1 MPEWTRVN
9 PVNPERAAGLLFHRK
24 SAGHRGCF
32 RCKHCDVPLASSNFA
47 CAGTSFYCNVHFK
60 QLFAREGN
68 YNFAVDSARKS
79 SIDAEINDEE
89 PTVPEESNLA
99 AFEPGDVP
107 FTESAP
113 ASASSFEKEHGD
125 AVEPSCYM
133 YGDLVIPFELEDG
146 WQRVCEA
153 SFPQNW
159 ILCSYD
165 SRNECKIE
173 VLGEGTGGLEECL
186 SKTTR
191 DRVYWGGFRVL
202 AVDSQRG
209 VVSRRPKH
217 CFFMMAG
224 PETPLKV
231 KTRGLLHMGAIAE
244 VLQQA
249 HVAFELVLDLTYAGA
264 FPHGQRC
271 EVLWHL
277 AFISIQAVLK
287 SV

>member
-146 WQRVCEA
+146 WQRVCEVQTHFHA
-153 SFPQNW
+153 P
-159 ILCSYD
+159 D
-165 SRNECKIE
+165 S
-173 VLGEGTGGLEECL
+173 
-186 SKTTR
+186 
-191 DRVYWGGFRVL
+191 
-202 AVDSQRG
+202 
-209 VVSRRPKH
+209 
-217 CFFMMAG
+217 
-224 PETPLKV
+224 
-231 KTRGLLHMGAIAE
+231 
-244 VLQQA
+244 
-249 HVAFELVLDLTYAGA
+249 
-264 FPHGQRC
+264 
-271 EVLWHL
+271 
-277 AFISIQAVLK
+277 
-287 SV
+287 